1 MTSCIEVVI
10 ILLIRRNKF
19 VINNTSVKNLE
30 RVKMKILN
38 KKYTKYVIA
47 GVLAAGIISVP
58 VRAAFIAS
66 EQAIAGANVVVDEYC
81 ENVAKGTVTPPTTE
95 ETPVET
101 QPSAAPEATEVPENS
116 GENHMT
122 EDGHVKLNLNY
133 SRLGIASK
141 VDTYLNVRKK
151 PSEGAKIVGKM
162 TKNAG
167 CHVYKIK
174 KGWAK
179 MVSGNVTGW
188 VKASYLVTDEK
199 AEKLSTKVGRDCVE
213 ITTDSLRVRA
223 LPTTDAPIYSVVSK
237 GEEFVIK
244 KRNLTMDFVEKVIKK
259 EKLSKKFIKRA
270 GGMEAIEADLANWI
284 CITVDSDYAFVAK
297 EYITEQ
303 YSLKRAVKIGTMS
316 ADASSGVSSSQASIV
331 EYAKQ
336 FLGNRYV
343 WGGASLT
350 SGTDCSGFTMALYR
364 KYGHYLPH
372 NAAAQAGVT
381 RSVSSPKPGDLF
393 FYSNGSR
400 INHVAMYIG
409 SGLVIHASNPSD
421 GIKISNAY
429 YRRPV
434 KIGRVMN

>member
-1 MTSCIEVVI
+1 
-10 ILLIRRNKF
+10 
-19 VINNTSVKNLE
+19 
-30 RVKMKILN
+30 MKVLN
-38 KKYTKYVIA
+38 KRYVKFAVA
-47 GVLAAGIISVP
+47 GVLAAGLISIP
-58 VRAAFIAS
+58 VKAAFIAT
-66 EQAIAGANVVVDEYC
+66 EQQIAGANVVVDEYC
-81 ENVAKGTVTPPTTE
+81 QNVASGVVQETSVETEPAPEQTPAQPEVTPAP
-95 ETPVET
+95 
-101 QPSAAPEATEVPENS
+101 QPEDDN
-116 GENHMT
+116 
-122 EDGHVKLNLNY
+122 DGHVKLNLNY

-151 PSEGAKIVGKM
+151 PSESAKIVGKM

-167 CHVYKIK
+167 CHIYKIK

-179 MVSGNVTGW
+179 IVSGNVTGW
-188 VKASYLVTDEK
+188 VKSSYIVTDSK
-199 AEKLSTKVGRDCVE
+199 AEELATKVGRECVE
-213 ITTDSLRVRA
+213 INTNSLRVRA
-223 LPTTDAPIYSVVSK
+223 LPTTDAPIYSVVSE
-237 GEEFVIK
+237 GEEFVIRK
-244 KRNLTMDFVEKVIKK
+244 EHLTMDFVNKMIKQQKISK
-259 EKLSKKFIKRA
+259 EAIERA
-270 GGMEAIEADLANWI
+270 GGMEAIQADLDNWI
-284 CITVDSDYAFVAK
+284 CITVDDEHAFVAK

-303 YSLKRAVKIGTMS
+303 YSLKRAVKVGTL
-316 ADASSGVSSSQASIV
+316 SSGGSDGVSSSQVSIA

-343 WGGASLT
+343 WGGSSLT
-350 SGTDCSGFTMALYR
+350 NGADCSGFTMSLYR
-364 KYGHYLPH
+364 KYGHSLPH

-429 YRRPV
+429 YRKPV

>member
-1 MTSCIEVVI
+1 MK
-10 ILLIRRNKF
+10 LLSKRY
-19 VINNTSVKNLE
+19 L
-30 RVKMKILN
+30 
-38 KKYTKYVIA
+38 KYAVA
-47 GVLAAGIISVP
+47 GVLAAGLISIP
-58 VRAAFIAS
+58 VKAAFLAA
-66 EQAIAGANVVVDEYC
+66 EQPIAGANVVVDEYC
-81 ENVAKGTVTPPTTE
+81 ENVANGTVSQQA
-95 ETPVET
+95 V
-101 QPSAAPEATEVPENS
+101 QAVAAPEQTTPQPEAAEPEN
-116 GENHMT
+116 T
-122 EDGHVKLNLNY
+122 ESEDEHVKLNLNY

-151 PSEGAKIVGKM
+151 PSENAKIVGKM

-167 CHVYKIK
+167 CHIYKIK

-188 VKASYLVTDEK
+188 VKTKYIVTDDK
-199 AEKLSTKVGRDCVE
+199 AEKLATKVGRECVE
-213 ITTDSLRVRA
+213 IDTNSLRVRA
-223 LPTTDAPIYSVVSK
+223 LPTTDAPIYSIVSE
-237 GEEFVIK
+237 GEEFVIRK
-244 KRNLTMDFVEKVIKK
+244 QNVTMNFVNKIIKK
-259 EKLSKKFIKRA
+259 QKISKEFIKRA
-270 GGMEAIEADLANWI
+270 GGMEAIEANLANWI
-284 CITVDSDYAFVAK
+284 CITVDNEYAFVAK

-303 YSLKRAVKIGTMS
+303 YSLKRAVKVGTLS
-316 ADASSGVSSSQASIV
+316 ASASDGVSSSQASIV

-343 WGGASLT
+343 WGGTSLT
-350 SGTDCSGFTMALYR
+350 NGADCSGFTMSLYAR
-364 KYGHYLPH
+364 YGHSLPH

-429 YRRPV
+429 YRQPV

>member
-1 MTSCIEVVI
+1 MR
-10 ILLIRRNKF
+10 ILNRRYVKF
-19 VINNTSVKNLE
+19 VIG
-30 RVKMKILN
+30 
-38 KKYTKYVIA
+38 
-47 GVLAAGIISVP
+47 GVLAAGLISIP
-58 VRAAFIAS
+58 VKAAFLAS
-66 EQAIAGANVVVDEYC
+66 EQPIAGANVVVDEYC
-81 ENVAKGTVTPPTTE
+81 ENVANGTVSGQA
-95 ETPVET
+95 VET
-101 QPSAAPEATEVPENS
+101 QEPEVTPEPQPTQAPEAENED
-116 GENHMT
+116 EN
-122 EDGHVKLNLNY
+122 GHVKLNLNY

-151 PSEGAKIVGKM
+151 PSESAKIVGKM

-167 CHVYKIK
+167 CHIYKIK

-179 MVSGNVTGW
+179 IVSGNVTGW
-188 VKASYLVTDEK
+188 VKTKYIVTDEK
-199 AEKLSTKVGRDCVE
+199 AESLATKVGRECVE
-213 ITTDSLRVRA
+213 INTNSLRVRA
-223 LPTTDAPIYSVVSK
+223 LPTTDAPIYSVVSE
-237 GEEFVIK
+237 GEEFVIRK
-244 KRNLTMDFVEKVIKK
+244 EKLTMSFVEKMIKK
-259 EKLSKKFIKRA
+259 QKISKEAIKRA
-270 GGMEAIEADLANWI
+270 GGMEAVEADLNNWI
-284 CITVDSDYAFVAK
+284 CITVDDEQAFVSK

-303 YSLKRAVKIGTMS
+303 YSLKRAVKVGTLS
-316 ADASSGVSSSQASIV
+316 ASQSDGVSSSQASIV

-350 SGTDCSGFTMALYR
+350 NGTDCSGFTMSLYAR
-364 KYGHYLPH
+364 YGHSLPH
-372 NAAAQAGVT
+372 NAAAQASVT

-429 YRRPV
+429 YRKPV

>member
-1 MTSCIEVVI
+1 
-10 ILLIRRNKF
+10 
-19 VINNTSVKNLE
+19 
-30 RVKMKILN
+30 MKLLN
-38 KKYTKYVIA
+38 KRYVKFAVA
-47 GVLAAGIISVP
+47 GVLAAGLISIHVK
-58 VRAAFIAS
+58 AAFLAS
-66 EQAIAGANVVVDEYC
+66 EQPIAGANVVVDEYC
-81 ENVAKGTVTPPTTE
+81 ESVANGTVSGQAVVAEQPEVTPEPQPT
-95 ETPVET
+95 P
-101 QPSAAPEATEVPENS
+101 APETEKEEN
-116 GENHMT
+116 
-122 EDGHVKLNLNY
+122 DGHVKLNLNY

-151 PSEGAKIVGKM
+151 PSENSKIVGKM

-167 CHVYKIK
+167 CHIYKIK
-174 KGWAK
+174 NGWAK

-188 VKASYLVTDEK
+188 VKTKYIVTDEK
-199 AEKLSTKVGRDCVE
+199 AEKLATKVGRECVE
-213 ITTDSLRVRA
+213 IQTNSLRVRA
-223 LPTTDAPIYSVVSK
+223 LPTTDAPIYSVVSE
-237 GEEFVIK
+237 GEEFVIRK
-244 KRNLTMDFVEKVIKK
+244 ENLTMNFVNKMIKK
-259 EKLSKKFIKRA
+259 QKISKEAIKRA
-270 GGMEAIEADLANWI
+270 GGMEAIEADLDNWI
-284 CITVDSDYAFVAK
+284 CITVDDEQAFVSK

-303 YSLKRAVKIGTMS
+303 YSLKRAVKVGTLS
-316 ADASSGVSSSQASIV
+316 ASQSDGVSSSQASIV

-343 WGGASLT
+343 WGGSSLT
-350 SGTDCSGFTMALYR
+350 NGTDCSGFTMSLYAR
-364 KYGHYLPH
+364 YGHSLPH

-429 YRRPV
+429 YRKPV